1 VAPCCPW
8 AVAAILL
15 PMTTKLSRLRRIIT
29 SLPAESRPEFKRI
42 DASSARYDDGAWLKE
57 S

>member
-1 VAPCCPW
+1 
-8 AVAAILL
+8 
-15 PMTTKLSRLRRIIT
+15 MTTKLSRLRRIIT

-42 DASSARYDDGAWLKE
+42 DASSVRYDDGAWLKD